1 MVCEHTLTFSTTVVT
16 SHPILTMALSAGLT
30 IFLVILGCGAFVCI
44 LGAVGWFYR
53 REGPNEHGTN
63 HGWRPSNDQGDY
75 MREIRQKNHKG
86 LFHVARYHD
95 RASSSL
101 GSGSYYSGASRS
113 AATSAV

>member
-1 MVCEHTLTFSTTVVT
+1 
-16 SHPILTMALSAGLT
+16 MALSAGLT
-30 IFLVILGCGAFVCI
+30 IFLVILGCGAFVCV

-53 REGPNEHGTN
+53 REDPNEHGTN